1 MFHFVGYIHFKNA
14 IYEIDGLREGPIL
27 IEENV
32 KYEEWISKVKPAI
45 MSRISLYANN
55 EIKFNLLAVVP
66 DRLEKA
72 EELEKDLLERKNYVE
87 SLLKG
92 GDVNMTNEK
101 FKEYNTMTKEVL
113 EKSLK
118 DFEGMLMTNKVVR
131 EDEKEKVNKYRRE
144 NERRQHNYIP
154 LIFELLKIMNE
165 KGKLEEVYNEAQK
178 NLAAKT
184 QQENK

>member
-1 MFHFVGYIHFKNA
+1 
-14 IYEIDGLREGPIL
+14 
-27 IEENV
+27 
-32 KYEEWISKVKPAI
+32 
-45 MSRISLYANN
+45 
-55 EIKFNLLAVVP
+55 
-66 DRLEKA
+66 
-72 EELEKDLLERKNYVE
+72 
-87 SLLKG
+87 
-92 GDVNMTNEK
+92 
-101 FKEYNTMTKEVL
+101 
-113 EKSLK
+113 
-118 DFEGMLMTNKVVR
+118 MTNKVVR